1 MSLLPGFEPSV
12 MIFEG
17 QAFNHC
23 AANFVKI
30 MASRFR
36 CWWKVLLWRTF
47 RPLSASIETNW
58 IKKSIFLKRRKRMEK
73 FWLESNIVSGGSSG
87 SSGSSGINERRYVR
101 IDKSIILIED
111 FKLMSTVFRLIIFRD
126 SIIWKRLEL
135 KVLQQLLLLFSH
147 INWFITKLPAQ
158 RFSWLAFG
166 CQTPMNLV
174 WTVGEAVELTP
185 RNPAVMGSIPAG
197 SHAHSFSSFSVVHVQ
212 TGLLMRCN
220 TTEFLPNES
229 LAAQLW
235 ANQA

>member
-36 CWWKVLLWRTF
+36 CWWKVLLWRSF

-58 IKKSIFLKRRKRMEK
+58 RKKSIFLKRRKRKEK
-73 FWLESNIVSGGSSG
+73 FWLESNIVSSGSSGCSG
-87 SSGSSGINERRYVR
+87 SSGSSDSSGSINERRYVR

-126 SIIWKRLEL
+126 CIIWKRLEL
-135 KVLQQLLLLFSH
+135 KVLRQLLLLFVH
-147 INWFITKLPAQ
+147 INWFITKLPA
-158 RFSWLAFG
+158 
-166 CQTPMNLV
+166 
-174 WTVGEAVELTP
+174 
-185 RNPAVMGSIPAG
+185 
-197 SHAHSFSSFSVVHVQ
+197 
-212 TGLLMRCN
+212 
-220 TTEFLPNES
+220 
-229 LAAQLW
+229 
-235 ANQA
+235 